1 MCLTTFIIIFT
12 LGSCKNKREKNAE
25 EILENP
31 QMRREVF
38 NAILKNPNYT
48 DSLLNKM
55 MVTGNPSMMKRMY
68 MSDKMDSLF
77 GNDNQVMDKMLNHLT
92 KKMEAD
98 NVVCD
103 KTCDKMME
111 SDNIRKYM
119 ERRILKK

>member
-1 MCLTTFIIIFT
+1 MCLSTFIIIFT

-31 QMRREVF
+31 QMRADIF
-38 NAILKNPNYT
+38 NVILKNNGYT
-48 DSLLNKM
+48 DSLFNKM
-55 MVTGNPSMMKRMY
+55 MTENPSILKRIY
-68 MSDKMDSLF
+68 MSDRMDSLF
-77 GNDNQVMDKMLNHLT
+77 AHDNQVMDKMLNHLT

-98 NVVCD
+98 NIVCD

-119 ERRILKK
+119 ERRVQHK